1 MKMKKIVCAMVSA
14 ALLVSMAAATA
25 FAVESVPS
33 KTGTDADAGKTEVSA
48 SGSVSSEGL
57 QVEVKTTEDSSKEE
71 TQLKGEGVEKYLTA
85 EAVDA
90 AAKILGSEK
99 DAVTVSEIKE
109 IKVSGYKTDMDKIT
123 VKVPMAA
130 LPESGTTVAVII
142 RVKTPNGKIVNLPLA
157 GVVVEET
164 VVVNGVEELGQRGGF
179 QHQGHAVRADALHV
193 PCAQVS
199 QTMVFHGV
207 GLAVKIVH
215 TAVRAAAVGEQHR
228 HAEAGAAAL
237 GEVGATG
244 PDVLVTVQGKAGDHA
259 AALRGD
265 GEGGLFLG
273 VGNDV
278 LLVAGA
284 VLGDVPGGD
293 LIHK

>member
-33 KTGTDADAGKTEVSA
+33 KTGTDADAGKTDV

-71 TQLKGEGVEKYLTA
+71 AQLKNEGMEQYLTTK
-85 EAVDA
+85 AVAA

-109 IKVSGYKTDMDKIT
+109 IKVSGYKTGMDKIT

-164 VVVNGVEELGQRGGF
+164 VVVNGVARKVRKVQLEL
-179 QHQGHAVRADALHV
+179 DAT
-193 PCAQVS
+193 
-199 QTMVFHGV
+199 TMINLQAGK
-207 GLAVKIVH
+207 AYI
-215 TAVRAAAVGEQHR
+215 AAVTR
-228 HAEAGAAAL
+228 
-237 GEVGATG
+237 
-244 PDVLVTVQGKAGDHA
+244 K
-259 AALRGD
+259 
-265 GEGGLFLG
+265 
-273 VGNDV
+273 
-278 LLVAGA
+278 
-284 VLGDVPGGD
+284 
-293 LIHK
+293 

>member
-33 KTGTDADAGKTEVSA
+33 KTGTDADAG
-48 SGSVSSEGL
+48 SSEGL
-57 QVEVKTTEDSSKEE
+57 KVEVKTTEDSSKEE

-164 VVVNGVEELGQRGGF
+164 VVVNGVARKVRKVQLEL
-179 QHQGHAVRADALHV
+179 DAT
-193 PCAQVS
+193 
-199 QTMVFHGV
+199 TMINLQAGK
-207 GLAVKIVH
+207 AYI
-215 TAVRAAAVGEQHR
+215 AAVTR
-228 HAEAGAAAL
+228 
-237 GEVGATG
+237 
-244 PDVLVTVQGKAGDHA
+244 K
-259 AALRGD
+259 
-265 GEGGLFLG
+265 
-273 VGNDV
+273 
-278 LLVAGA
+278 
-284 VLGDVPGGD
+284 
-293 LIHK
+293 

>member
-48 SGSVSSEGL
+48 SGSVGSEGL

-71 TQLKGEGVEKYLTA
+71 TQLKGEGEGVEKYLTA

-99 DAVTVSEIKE
+99 NAVTVSEIKE
-109 IKVSGYKTDMDKIT
+109 IKVSGYKTGMDKIT

-164 VVVNGVEELGQRGGF
+164 VVVNGVARKVRKVQLEL
-179 QHQGHAVRADALHV
+179 DAT
-193 PCAQVS
+193 
-199 QTMVFHGV
+199 TMINLQAGK
-207 GLAVKIVH
+207 AYI
-215 TAVRAAAVGEQHR
+215 AAVTR
-228 HAEAGAAAL
+228 
-237 GEVGATG
+237 
-244 PDVLVTVQGKAGDHA
+244 K
-259 AALRGD
+259 
-265 GEGGLFLG
+265 
-273 VGNDV
+273 
-278 LLVAGA
+278 
-284 VLGDVPGGD
+284 
-293 LIHK
+293 

>member
-33 KTGTDADAGKTEVSA
+33 KTGTDADAGKTDVSV
-48 SGSVSSEGL
+48 SGSASSEGL
-57 QVEVKTTEDSSKEE
+57 KVEVKTTEDSSKEE

-90 AAKILGSEK
+90 AAKILGTEK

-109 IKVSGYKTDMDKIT
+109 IKVSGYKTGMDKIT

-130 LPESGTTVAVII
+130 LPESGTVAVII

-164 VVVNGVEELGQRGGF
+164 VVVNGVARKVRKVQLEL
-179 QHQGHAVRADALHV
+179 DAT
-193 PCAQVS
+193 
-199 QTMVFHGV
+199 TMINLQAGK
-207 GLAVKIVH
+207 AYI
-215 TAVRAAAVGEQHR
+215 AAVTR
-228 HAEAGAAAL
+228 
-237 GEVGATG
+237 
-244 PDVLVTVQGKAGDHA
+244 K
-259 AALRGD
+259 
-265 GEGGLFLG
+265 
-273 VGNDV
+273 
-278 LLVAGA
+278 
-284 VLGDVPGGD
+284 
-293 LIHK
+293 

>member
-142 RVKTPNGKIVNLPLA
+142 RVKTPNGKIVNLPL
-157 GVVVEET
+157 VVEET
-164 VVVNGVEELGQRGGF
+164 VVVNGVARKVRKVQLEL
-179 QHQGHAVRADALHV
+179 DAT
-193 PCAQVS
+193 
-199 QTMVFHGV
+199 TMINLQAGK
-207 GLAVKIVH
+207 AYI
-215 TAVRAAAVGEQHR
+215 AAVTR
-228 HAEAGAAAL
+228 
-237 GEVGATG
+237 
-244 PDVLVTVQGKAGDHA
+244 K
-259 AALRGD
+259 
-265 GEGGLFLG
+265 
-273 VGNDV
+273 
-278 LLVAGA
+278 
-284 VLGDVPGGD
+284 
-293 LIHK
+293 

>member
-33 KTGTDADAGKTEVSA
+33 KTGTDADAGKTDV
-48 SGSVSSEGL
+48 SGSASSEGL

-71 TQLKGEGVEKYLTA
+71 TQLKGEGVEQYLTTK
-85 EAVDA
+85 AVDA

-109 IKVSGYKTDMDKIT
+109 IKVSGYKTHMGKIT

-142 RVKTPNGKIVNLPLA
+142 RIKTPNGNIVNLPLA

-164 VVVNGVEELGQRGGF
+164 VVVNGVARKVRKVQLEL
-179 QHQGHAVRADALHV
+179 DAT
-193 PCAQVS
+193 
-199 QTMVFHGV
+199 TMTNLQAGK
-207 GLAVKIVH
+207 AYI
-215 TAVRAAAVGEQHR
+215 AAVTR
-228 HAEAGAAAL
+228 
-237 GEVGATG
+237 
-244 PDVLVTVQGKAGDHA
+244 K
-259 AALRGD
+259 
-265 GEGGLFLG
+265 
-273 VGNDV
+273 
-278 LLVAGA
+278 
-284 VLGDVPGGD
+284 
-293 LIHK
+293 

>member
-33 KTGTDADAGKTEVSA
+33 KTGTDADAGKTDV

-71 TQLKGEGVEKYLTA
+71 AQLKNEGMEQYLTTK
-85 EAVDA
+85 AVAA
-90 AAKILGSEK
+90 AAKILGTEK

-109 IKVSGYKTDMDKIT
+109 IKVSGYKTHMGKIT

-164 VVVNGVEELGQRGGF
+164 VVVNGVARKVRKVQLEL
-179 QHQGHAVRADALHV
+179 DAT
-193 PCAQVS
+193 
-199 QTMVFHGV
+199 TMINLQAGK
-207 GLAVKIVH
+207 AYI
-215 TAVRAAAVGEQHR
+215 AAVTR
-228 HAEAGAAAL
+228 
-237 GEVGATG
+237 
-244 PDVLVTVQGKAGDHA
+244 K
-259 AALRGD
+259 
-265 GEGGLFLG
+265 
-273 VGNDV
+273 
-278 LLVAGA
+278 
-284 VLGDVPGGD
+284 
-293 LIHK
+293 

>member
-33 KTGTDADAGKTEVSA
+33 KTGTDADAGKTDVSV
-48 SGSVSSEGL
+48 SGSASSEGL

-90 AAKILGSEK
+90 AAKILGTEK
-99 DAVTVSEIKE
+99 NAVTVSEIKE
-109 IKVSGYKTDMDKIT
+109 IKVSGYKTGMDKIT

-164 VVVNGVEELGQRGGF
+164 VVVNGVARK
-179 QHQGHAVRADALHV
+179 VRKVALFRKRERRI
-193 PCAQVS
+193 
-199 QTMVFHGV
+199 FHGESQ
-207 GLAVKIVH
+207 GNLKEQ
-215 TAVRAAAVGEQHR
+215 RSAARYFNAGTLSFR
-228 HAEAGAAAL
+228 GAAA
-237 GEVGATG
+237 
-244 PDVLVTVQGKAGDHA
+244 AGRRYH
-259 AALRGD
+259 
-265 GEGGLFLG
+265 
-273 VGNDV
+273 
-278 LLVAGA
+278 
-284 VLGDVPGGD
+284 
-293 LIHK
+293 

>member
-1 MKMKKIVCAMVSA
+1 MKTKKIVCAMVSA

-33 KTGTDADAGKTEVSA
+33 KTGTDADAGKTDV

-71 TQLKGEGVEKYLTA
+71 TQLKGEGVEQYLTTK
-85 EAVDA
+85 AVDA

-109 IKVSGYKTDMDKIT
+109 IKVSGYKTHMGKIT

-142 RVKTPNGKIVNLPLA
+142 RIKTPNGNIVNLPLA

-164 VVVNGVEELGQRGGF
+164 VVVNGVARKVRKVQLEL
-179 QHQGHAVRADALHV
+179 DAT
-193 PCAQVS
+193 
-199 QTMVFHGV
+199 TMTNLQAGK
-207 GLAVKIVH
+207 AYI
-215 TAVRAAAVGEQHR
+215 AAVTR
-228 HAEAGAAAL
+228 
-237 GEVGATG
+237 
-244 PDVLVTVQGKAGDHA
+244 K
-259 AALRGD
+259 
-265 GEGGLFLG
+265 
-273 VGNDV
+273 
-278 LLVAGA
+278 
-284 VLGDVPGGD
+284 
-293 LIHK
+293 